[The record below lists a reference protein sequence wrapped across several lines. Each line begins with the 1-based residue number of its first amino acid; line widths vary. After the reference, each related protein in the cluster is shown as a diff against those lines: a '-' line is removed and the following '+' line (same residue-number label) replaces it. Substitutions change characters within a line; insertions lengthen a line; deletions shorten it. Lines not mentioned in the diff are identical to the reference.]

1 MMICTVTVTVTPA
14 ATAPT
19 MSKKKNEPKIV
30 TNVLFEEA
38 ECENKSR
45 IVDPAG
51 NVATTIKISAETISD
66 QPARNPNAG

>member
-1 MMICTVTVTVTPA
+1 
-14 ATAPT
+14 

-30 TNVLFEEA
+30 TSVLFEEA

-51 NVATTIKISAETISD
+51 NVATTIKISSETIND